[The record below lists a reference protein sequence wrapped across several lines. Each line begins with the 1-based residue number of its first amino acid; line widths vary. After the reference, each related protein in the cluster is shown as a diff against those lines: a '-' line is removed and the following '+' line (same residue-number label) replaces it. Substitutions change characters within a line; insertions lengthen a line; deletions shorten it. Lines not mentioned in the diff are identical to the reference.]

1 MRVGAIEARARE
13 YAARMPDD
21 QFFSHTTAAI
31 LHGLPIPA
39 YLFVDRSTLDVAT
52 TVREHRRA
60 GRGVVGHFVLAGQV
74 TVMDVRGLQAAS
86 AVDAWCQLSSV
97 LSVEELVIMGDSL
110 VRRQQPFA
118 TREQLESA
126 VAQYVGHP
134 GVRRL
139 RAALEWIR
147 PRTDSPRETTLRLII
162 VQAGLPEPEVNVEMF
177 NRFGEFMA
185 LGDLVYVRYKI
196 LIEYDGGEHREN
208 EKQFHRD
215 IDRLDEPMEEGWR
228 VIRVNNSHLGHR
240 QHTLIARI
248 RRALLERGWV
258 PPA

>member
-1 MRVGAIEARARE
+1 MGVDAIEARARE

-21 QFFSHTTAAI
+21 QFFSHVTAAI
-31 LHGLPIPA
+31 LHGLPVPA
-39 YLFVDRSTLDVAT
+39 YLWLDRSTLDVAT

-60 GRGVVGHFVLAGQV
+60 GRGVVGHFVPAGNV
-74 TVMDVRGLQAAS
+74 TVTDVRGLRAAS
-86 AVDAWCQLSSV
+86 AVDAWCQLATI
-97 LSVEELVIMGDSL
+97 LSVEELVIIGDSL

-118 TREQLESA
+118 TMAQLESA
-126 VAQYVGHP
+126 VVRNVGHP

-162 VQAGLPEPEVNVEMF
+162 VHAGLPEPEVNVELL
-177 NRFGEFMA
+177 NRFGAFMA
-185 LGDLVYVRYKI
+185 FGDLVYVRYKI

-228 VIRVNNSHLGHR
+228 VIRVNTSHLGHR
-240 QHTLIARI
+240 KHTLIERI